1 MNEKKKSP
9 FIVRLFK
16 GILIFLCV
24 ILVSLFG
31 WIGFS
36 ALDRMSPLDVIPS
49 DYSVFVHTDSLWDAV
64 SPIVDL
70 KAAVRYLKAND
81 KTMAGD
87 ARKIISNGTSA
98 GGALSSIARRVGQPK
113 RLRRPS
119 EKTRCR

>member
-70 KAAVRYLKAND
+70 KAADVLLADPLLSNYRAPFMEFRSSALRDNKYCLLY
-81 KTMAGD
+81 TSD
-87 ARKIISNGTSA
+87 AA
-98 GGALSSIARRVGQPK
+98 DD
-113 RLRRPS
+113 
-119 EKTRCR
+119 